1 MENRDHCAE
10 RMFAFGS
17 ANCPPGQPI
26 VGAFCRFHCCER
38 VPLCDGRNAESLTFH
53 AEPFRLE
60 ADIICIRI
68 DHGHCFRRFSRY
80 AG

>member
-1 MENRDHCAE
+1 MA
-10 RMFAFGS
+10 AFG
-17 ANCPPGQPI
+17 ARGPPTLAADNG
-26 VGAFCRFHCCER
+26 VFRRRFRFER